1 MQRMVR
7 RWLLSLLKI
16 VFLLSFN
23 VFLLVPVSLQATEL
37 KKIVLGTTNAVDTPL
52 YQKAKRILTHAFSQL
67 GYKLSIENLPNKRSL
82 IWANSGELDGELFRI
97 SDLNLAKLPN
107 LQRVDEALFLID
119 QSVIGK
125 EGIQVNGW
133 QSMSNYVVA
142 YERGTKFIEVNQDK
156 FKGVILVNTFHQAI
170 SLIYSGRADITI
182 TSWENG
188 KKSLA
193 KVKHNKGL
201 IKVHRPPL
209 LEIELHVYLNKVKHP
224 KLAYKLSKLLQRMK
238 LEGLFNEL
246 LNSK

>member
-1 MQRMVR
+1 MQRMVHS
-7 RWLLSLLKI
+7 WLLSLLKI
-16 VFLLSFN
+16 VFLLFLN
-23 VFLLVPVSLQATEL
+23 VLLLVPTSLHAAEL
-37 KKIVLGTTNAVDTPL
+37 KKIVMGTTNAVDTPL

-97 SDLNLAKLPN
+97 SDLDLAKLPN
-107 LQRVDEALFLID
+107 LQRVDEPLFLID

-125 EGIQVNGW
+125 DGIQVNGW

-182 TSWENG
+182 TSRENG
-188 KKSLA
+188 EKSLA
-193 KVKHNKGL
+193 KVKYNKGL
-201 IKVHRPPL
+201 IKVHRPSL
-209 LEIELHVYLNKVKHP
+209 VEIKLHVYINKVKHP
-224 KLAYKLSKLLQRMK
+224 KLANKLSLLLQRMK
-238 LEGLFNEL
+238 QKGLFIEL
-246 LNSK
+246 LNNN